1 MEFLREFIK
10 AGYLKAVGKMEDY
23 KVILG
28 ASAYFDKGILKED
41 DLKEI
46 SEAIDKQHEKTTDE
60 DAAENTA
67 DSAEETTEDTEE
79 TEDVVDKISEETT
92 EEKAEE

>member
-46 SEAIDKQHEKTTDE
+46 SEAISKQYEKTTDE
-60 DAAENTA
+60 DNVENADNSESLTENTDEA
-67 DSAEETTEDTEE
+67 KDVEDE
-79 TEDVVDKISEETT
+79 ISEETT
-92 EEKAEE
+92 KEKAEE

>member
-28 ASAYFDKGILKED
+28 ASVYFDKGILKED

-46 SEAIDKQHEKTTDE
+46 SEAIDKQYEKTTDE
-60 DAAENTA
+60 DNVENADNSESLTENTDEA
-67 DSAEETTEDTEE
+67 KDVEDE
-79 TEDVVDKISEETT
+79 ISEETT
-92 EEKAEE
+92 KEKSEE

>member
-28 ASAYFDKGILKED
+28 ASAYSDKGILKED

-46 SEAIDKQHEKTTDE
+46 SEAIDKQYEKTTDE
-60 DAAENTA
+60 DNVENADNSESLTENT
-67 DSAEETTEDTEE
+67 DETDNITEETTAS
-79 TEDVVDKISEETT
+79 TEDKSEE
-92 EEKAEE
+92 

>member
-10 AGYLKAVGKMEDY
+10 AGYLKAIGKMEDY

-28 ASAYFDKGILKED
+28 ASAYFDKGILKEE

-46 SEAIDKQHEKTTDE
+46 SEAIDKQYEENIDE
-60 DAAENTA
+60 GSAENTE
-67 DSAEETTEDTEE
+67 DSAENTSETDVTEE
-79 TEDVVDKISEETT
+79 TTKEKSEE
-92 EEKAEE
+92 

>member
-46 SEAIDKQHEKTTDE
+46 SEAIDKQYEKTTDE
-60 DAAENTA
+60 DNVENADNSESLTENTDEA
-67 DSAEETTEDTEE
+67 KYVEDG
-79 TEDVVDKISEETT
+79 ISEETT
-92 EEKAEE
+92 KEKAEE

>member
-46 SEAIDKQHEKTTDE
+46 SEAIDKQYEKTTDE
-60 DAAENTA
+60 DNVENADNSESLTENTDEA
-67 DSAEETTEDTEE
+67 K
-79 TEDVVDKISEETT
+79 DVEGEISEETT
-92 EEKAEE
+92 KEKAEE

>member
-10 AGYLKAVGKMEDY
+10 AGYLKAIGKMEDY

-46 SEAIDKQHEKTTDE
+46 SEAIDKQYEKATDE
-60 DAAENTA
+60 HNAGNADNSESSTEN
-67 DSAEETTEDTEE
+67 TEE
-79 TEDVVDKISEETT
+79 TDNIIEETIAST
-92 EEKAEE
+92 EEKSEE

>member
-10 AGYLKAVGKMEDY
+10 DGYLKAVGKMEDY
-23 KVILG
+23 KIILG

-46 SEAIDKQHEKTTDE
+46 SEAINKQYE
-60 DAAENTA
+60 DTSEEITETVENIEAAE
-67 DSAEETTEDTEE
+67 E
-79 TEDVVDKISEETT
+79 
-92 EEKAEE
+92 

>member
-10 AGYLKAVGKMEDY
+10 DGYLKAVGKMEDY
-23 KVILG
+23 KIILG

-46 SEAIDKQHEKTTDE
+46 SEAINKQY
-60 DAAENTA
+60 
-67 DSAEETTEDTEE
+67 EDT
-79 TEDVVDKISEETT
+79 SEEITGTVENIEAT
-92 EEKAEE
+92 EVAEGEE

>member
-46 SEAIDKQHEKTTDE
+46 SEAIDKQYEKTTDE
-60 DAAENTA
+60 DNVENADNSESLTENT
-67 DSAEETTEDTEE
+67 DEVKDVEDE
-79 TEDVVDKISEETT
+79 ISEETT
-92 EEKAEE
+92 KEKAEE

>member
-41 DLKEI
+41 DLKKI
-46 SEAIDKQHEKTTDE
+46 SEAIDKQYEKTTDE
-60 DAAENTA
+60 DNVENADNSESLTENTDEA
-67 DSAEETTEDTEE
+67 KDVEDE
-79 TEDVVDKISEETT
+79 ISEETT
-92 EEKAEE
+92 KEKAEE

>member
-10 AGYLKAVGKMEDY
+10 DGYLEAVGKMEDY
-23 KVILG
+23 KIILG

-46 SEAIDKQHEKTTDE
+46 SEAINKQYETSEEITGTVE
-60 DAAENTA
+60 SIEAAEV
-67 DSAEETTEDTEE
+67 AEGEE
-79 TEDVVDKISEETT
+79 
-92 EEKAEE
+92 

>member
-10 AGYLKAVGKMEDY
+10 DGYLKAVGKMEDY

-46 SEAIDKQHEKTTDE
+46 SEAINKQY
-60 DAAENTA
+60 
-67 DSAEETTEDTEE
+67 ET
-79 TEDVVDKISEETT
+79 SEEITGT
-92 EEKAEE
+92 VENIETAEGEE

>member
-10 AGYLKAVGKMEDY
+10 DGYLKAVGKMEDY
-23 KVILG
+23 KIILG

-46 SEAIDKQHEKTTDE
+46 SEVINKQYE
-60 DAAENTA
+60 DTSEEITGTVENIEAAEV
-67 DSAEETTEDTEE
+67 AEGEE
-79 TEDVVDKISEETT
+79 
-92 EEKAEE
+92 

>member
-46 SEAIDKQHEKTTDE
+46 SEAINKQYEEATDE
-60 DAAENTA
+60 DNAGNADNSESSTENTEET
-67 DSAEETTEDTEE
+67 DNITEETTA
-79 TEDVVDKISEETT
+79 ST
-92 EEKAEE
+92 EEKSEE

>member
-28 ASAYFDKGILKED
+28 ASAYFDKGILKEE

-46 SEAIDKQHEKTTDE
+46 SEAINKQYEEATDE
-60 DAAENTA
+60 DAEKTDNI
-67 DSAEETTEDTEE
+67 TEE
-79 TEDVVDKISEETT
+79 TIAST
-92 EEKAEE
+92 EEKSEG

>member
-10 AGYLKAVGKMEDY
+10 DGYLKAVGKMEDY
-23 KVILG
+23 KIILG

-46 SEAIDKQHEKTTDE
+46 SEAINKQYETSEEITE
-60 DAAENTA
+60 TVENIEA
-67 DSAEETTEDTEE
+67 TEE
-79 TEDVVDKISEETT
+79 
-92 EEKAEE
+92 